1 MQALRIIASSDI
13 IIGKIIPDVEWF
25 GKFELEG
32 MALGKPVIA
41 YVSEGLYEKYKPP
54 IYGTTKDSFIKDL
67 QTFIEDRLERKRLSQ
82 RTNTYRT
89 NHSLESVVKTVMIC
103 YH

>member
-1 MQALRIIASSDI
+1 MLFRLQEEKKCEVSNILHQPHLQALRIIASSDI

-25 GKFELEG
+25 GKFELEA

-67 QTFIEDRLERKRLSQ
+67 QTFIEDRLERKRLLA
-82 RTNTYRT
+82 N
-89 NHSLESVVKTVMIC
+89 
-103 YH
+103 